1 MGAFRE
7 LIEQRRVEPADDV
20 MTTLVEAK
28 IDGEAL
34 SEMDILSYAIL
45 LNPGGE

>member
-1 MGAFRE
+1 MATPGPSSIPV
-7 LIEQRRVEPADDV
+7 LQPADDV

-34 SEMDILSYAIL
+34 SEMDILSYATPAD
-45 LNPGGE
+45 PGGE